1 MRKEYMK
8 AYAWALKV
16 QKACLFEPV
25 TVHVQTCYC
34 EENHVNGTI
43 IAWTVDI
50 SVYSKDGNEMR
61 RAQWCEWEPER
72 FDNQKAEIIEYL
84 TNNGILIK

>member
-1 MRKEYMK
+1 MRREFMK

-25 TVHVQTCYC
+25 AVHVETGYC
-34 EENHVNGTI
+34 EANHIEGTI
-43 IAWTVDI
+43 NAWTVNIIVFSPDM
-50 SVYSKDGNEMR
+50 KEMR

-84 TNNGILIK
+84 TNNGIVIK